1 MLWRLLAV
9 SCAVAACGGCTSNQ
23 LRRST
28 LNQAR
33 TWTDL
38 QYQQVLD
45 NIALFVDNP
54 GSMPYFAGVGGGVAD
69 IKDRAS
75 IGNTIGIQW
84 VSSLFNYGVDNVSFG
99 ASRQR
104 NENWSLAPVYQA
116 PKLSDMRFM
125 YASLV
130 TGACQDE
137 SHAEYLQSAYH
148 INPSVYLAPCWWGA
162 GKLRNI
168 PHNASYVGHY
178 RGVYVWV
185 MPEHVEELTNF
196 SLAILKVAATVPT
209 STFEIG
215 EGVVEEGAPQYENW
229 FNPLLNQVMTRN

>member
-1 MLWRLLAV
+1 M
-9 SCAVAACGGCTSNQ
+9 
-23 LRRST
+23 
-28 LNQAR
+28 NQAR
-33 TWTDL
+33 TWTDI

-69 IKDRAS
+69 IKDTAS
-75 IGNTIGIQW
+75 ISNTLGLQW
-84 VSSLFNYGVDNVSFG
+84 INSIFNYGNENVGLG

-130 TGACQDE
+130 TGACRDE

-148 INPSVYLAPCWWGA
+148 IQPVCLSGALLVGRRQAPQHSPQRQLCGT
-162 GKLRNI
+162 L
-168 PHNASYVGHY
+168 P
-178 RGVYVWV
+178 RGVRVGDAA
-185 MPEHVEELTNF
+185 EHVGELTNF

>member
-1 MLWRLLAV
+1 MWCKLFAVMLAI
-9 SCAVAACGGCTSNQ
+9 AACCGCTSNQ

-45 NIALFVDNP
+45 NVALFVNNP

-69 IKDRAS
+69 IKDSAS
-75 IGNTIGIQW
+75 VNSGLF
-84 VSSLFNYGVDNVSFG
+84 VSWFYSWFNVGSDNLGLG

-116 PKLSDMRFM
+116 PKLADMRFM
-125 YASLV
+125 YSSLV

-137 SHAEYLQSAYH
+137 SHAEYLKSTYH
-148 INPSVYLAPCWWGA
+148 IDPAVYLAPCWWGA
-162 GKLRNI
+162 GKCRDV
-168 PHNASYVGHY
+168 PHTASYVGHY

-196 SLAILKVAATVPT
+196 SLAILKIAAIVPST
-209 STFEIG
+209 SFEAG
-215 EGVVEEGAPQYENW
+215 EGAVEEGAPRYENW
-229 FNPLLNQVMTRN
+229 FNPLLNQVMTRQ